1 MAISRQVI
9 VIWITMNS
17 KNGIG
22 AVVEADLTDSTLI
35 TAGYT
40 ETNHNPNGV
49 NWGSNPLISTEGEQ
63 LSYSRNYNYSPDWAY
78 WDSNIKNYFA
88 EIEQQLGADWKAK
101 LVMRKNGLTGIQNF
115 YSCPVNLVLTVLQVF
130 SYIQAGILM
139 TKEQQ
144 ASLSFSGTYPLWG
157 QP

>member
-1 MAISRQVI
+1 M
-9 VIWITMNS
+9 
-17 KNGIG
+17 GIG

-49 NWGSNPLISTEGEQ
+49 NWGSNPLINTEGEQ

-78 WDSNIKNYFA
+78 WDSNIKTILPRSNNNLA
-88 EIEQQLGADWKAK
+88 LIGKLN

-130 SYIQAGILM
+130 SYIQVCILM
-139 TKEQQ
+139 TTRNSK
-144 ASLSFSGTYPLWG
+144 LV
-157 QP
+157 